1 VRIRFRT
8 RKLEKQYTNHQEA
21 NRVYGKEVA
30 RKFIQR
36 VNIIKHAGDL
46 EELKRMPGLR
56 CHELKGNLQG
66 RWAVNLTGFYRMIFT
81 LEGNSMEIVCI
92 EEVSK
97 HYGD

>member
-56 CHELKGNLQG
+56 CHELKVSAVGLNPARGG
-66 RWAVNLTGFYRMIFT
+66 RFKPSQFHSVFSLPS
-81 LEGNSMEIVCI
+81 LP
-92 EEVSK
+92 
-97 HYGD
+97 